1 MSMSDS
7 SLNISIPGASAVAA
21 FHLYTGLYTDSLA
34 FILPHFSIASYGSP
48 LSWFP
53 CPRPVIFAIFC
64 QNIVIDSHV
73 NEKKNKPAKNAS
85 TRRNNAHKQ
94 PPQYQPEILY
104 TNGNNGASGRADAAV
119 FLEP

>member
-7 SLNISIPGASAVAA
+7 PLNISIPGASAVAA

-53 CPRPVIFAIFC
+53 CPRPIIFAIFC

-73 NEKKNKPAKNAS
+73 NEKK
-85 TRRNNAHKQ
+85 
-94 PPQYQPEILY
+94 
-104 TNGNNGASGRADAAV
+104 
-119 FLEP
+119 